1 MKKILLVIPFL
12 AFSYVA
18 KAQSTIVINGEA
30 TVTIEGQTTTVKCD
44 RFYQTTCMTITS
56 PGPVIVKSFARVEV
70 YKDERPVLEKSG
82 VVKNYDVKEGSNGS
96 EHRFTFEK

>member
-1 MKKILLVIPFL
+1 MPFL

-30 TVTIEGQTTTVKCD
+30 TVTIDDRTTTVKCD
-44 RFYQTTCMTITS
+44 RFYQTTCMTITT
-56 PGPVIVKSFARVEV
+56 PGPIVVKSFARVEV
-70 YKDERPVLEKSG
+70 YQDERPVMETSG
-82 VVKNYDVKEGSNGS
+82 VLENYDVKEVSNGS